1 MNNLNSNQNSSQN
14 FKTTDLIK
22 DIDLKNSEII
32 KLNLKI
38 QDLDK
43 IKNEML
49 IDLERYEDEFQ
60 ILEKKFLAKENE
72 LMDKLQISFLEKENL
87 ENRLEYFTKMYPS
100 STTENF
106 KRDNSFSENKRL
118 KEELIYKNERL
129 EMFFNFYNLLQNLVL
144 KKNTSLNVL
153 QNIDTSA
160 FKFRMN
166 EILEELKK
174 SFNEN
179 NNLTNKNIYTPP
191 QIELKE
197 NLKYFFLNFFIKL
210 L

>member
-179 NNLTNKNIYTPP
+179 NNLTNKNTYTPP